1 MTTSTTTTTISTK
14 TSMTETR
21 RQRTAL
27 ADAVA
32 GVAATLI
39 SLWAF
44 YPLEVIKTNLQATLQ
59 GRFGI
64 DDNKKSSLTSQPYN
78 RRHDLSSVLRQLQKL
93 FRGCSTK
100 TLHASASS
108 FCYFFLYSF
117 ILSTYHRQR
126 QQMLPTQQQQYP
138 SSSESK
144 SLHPSTRLVFSALAA
159 ILNTFL
165 TLPLDV
171 LSSQHAIET
180 NNSIQKKECGNGEL
194 SSDVGKMNAVWN
206 RHLASSTTVSPSSS
220 SSSDEEEYE
229 SDSGEPIFH
238 EALSHEPF
246 LSSTE
251 LSSRGIGGSETE
263 CSCHSILSKDFKKS
277 RRHYPT
283 VTTLDQ
289 SLEVIDVD
297 CEKTTNNKPTHSG
310 CYSIR
315 EWAHLW
321 KGLTPAVMLCSNPAI
336 HYTVYDVLK
345 NRMLS
350 SDSPTTNHSTNDHR
364 RLSLSQA
371 FLLGV
376 VAKFV
381 ATVGTYPLIRAKVLL
396 MVTSESSLW
405 SALVKS
411 YRHDNGIRGLYK
423 GCDWQLLHTLLK
435 SALMMMVR
443 ERITEQTHR
452 WIVGG
457 KQ

>member
-1 MTTSTTTTTISTK
+1 MTTSTTTTSTK
-14 TSMTETR
+14 TSITETNRR
-21 RQRTAL
+21 RQRKAL

-64 DDNKKSSLTSQPYN
+64 DDNEKSSLTSQSSN
-78 RRHDLSSVLRQLQKL
+78 RQHDLSSLLRQLQKL

-144 SLHPSTRLVFSALAA
+144 SLHPSTRLVLSALAA

-180 NNSIQKKECGNGEL
+180 NNSIQKNECGNGEM
-194 SSDVGKMNAVWN
+194 SSNVGKMNAVWN
-206 RHLASSTTVSPSSS
+206 HHLASSTTVSPSS

-238 EALSHEPF
+238 EALSHEPS

-251 LSSRGIGGSETE
+251 LSSRGIGGSDTE
-263 CSCHSILSKDFKKS
+263 RSCHRILSKDSQKS

-310 CYSIR
+310 CRSIR

-350 SDSPTTNHSTNDHR
+350 SHPPTTNHSTTDHR

-381 ATVGTYPLIRAKVLL
+381 ATVATYPLIRAKVLL

-443 ERITEQTHR
+443 ERIAGQTHR

-457 KQ
+457 QQ